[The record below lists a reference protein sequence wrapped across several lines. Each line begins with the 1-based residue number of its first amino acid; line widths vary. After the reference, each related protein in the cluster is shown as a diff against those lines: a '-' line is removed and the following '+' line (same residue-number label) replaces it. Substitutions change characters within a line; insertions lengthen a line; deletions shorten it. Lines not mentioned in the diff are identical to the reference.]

1 MAALASCL
9 LLSAS
14 CAALI
19 GASPTL
25 PVGFPCVGANATTI
39 LSSVLTTS
47 WPGACLG
54 LKDVSSGTATQTAAS
69 CKAICIAD
77 PTCSV
82 WQLGPAPNKYCYISD
97 ETHTALNCWG
107 RDEVAGSSTPKYAP
121 TAAERLQHGFINVTK
136 VLKAG
141 TYIAGLKAIGDMKS
155 STDPVGVARCKAQCY
170 SIVACKNWFYVTGKS
185 TVTGNSTV
193 AAVASKPKGC
203 FLQTLSS
210 QLGAESTLPVGQTSV
225 GEEISHT
232 CAKPTIPGVIGSTK
246 EPSNLWWILL
256 LVAIIVILIIVALV
270 VIFVFCQNK
279 EKPKKTRAVKVAPK
293 KEPQVIQ
300 PLVRMPVVQQPMVQY
315 AAPTVTRAMVTPTY
329 QAVPQAAPAV
339 YASAPMF
346 QSVVVEPTVMQPMLM

>member
-14 CAALI
+14 CAALVS
-19 GASPTL
+19 ANTL
-25 PVGFPCVGANATTI
+25 PLGFPCANANSTTI
-39 LSSVLTTS
+39 LSSVLSTS

-54 LKDVSSGTATQTAAS
+54 LKDVSSAATKTEAA

-107 RDEVAGSSTPKYAP
+107 RDEVVGSSTPKYVP
-121 TAAERLQHGFINVTK
+121 LAAERLQHGFINVTK
-136 VLKAG
+136 VLTAG
-141 TYIAGLKAIGDMKS
+141 TFFAGLKAIGDMKS

-170 SIVACKNWFYVTGKS
+170 STVACKNWFYVTG
-185 TVTGNSTV
+185 VSTV
-193 AAVASKPKGC
+193 AAVTSKAKGC

-293 KEPQVIQ
+293 KEPQVLQ
-300 PLVRMPVVQQPMVQY
+300 PLVRMPVVQQPMVQ
-315 AAPTVTRAMVTPTY
+315 TPIY
-329 QAVPQAAPAV
+329 QAVPQMMA
-339 YASAPMF
+339 
-346 QSVVVEPTVMQPMLM
+346 QPMLM